1 MKMLNVLILN
11 DYVSLKKNKDDTY
24 EKLVP
29 SKIKNTSVIIS
40 DYNYQLL
47 QENEKVELELFNE
60 MELLPLNMSP
70 NQLKT
75 YLEFG
80 LELNLNDIK
89 LILNDIN
96 RIT

>member
-11 DYVSLKKNKDDTY
+11 DYVSLKKNKDVSF

>member
-11 DYVSLKKNKDDTY
+11 DYVSLKKNKDVSF

-75 YLEFG
+75 YLECG
-80 LELNLNDIK
+80 LELNLNDIE

>member
-11 DYVSLKKNKDDTY
+11 DYVSLKKNKDDTF